1 MKLRPEDRAKL
12 LSRMKK
18 EQGMLKCTPRESDHV
33 ATLVGALPLM
43 RLVISWP
50 LIKLNVPS
58 DELEAPDD
66 LTEMEQIW
74 YGVEV
79 DYEAVSAAARIPM
92 TYVEQHVREAQLFG
106 WVWPDGTVSDTALK
120 LAKTTIARLAKGDR
134 KGT

>member
-1 MKLRPEDRAKL
+1 MTLKPEVRTEL
-12 LSRMKK
+12 LSSLKK
-18 EQGMLKCTPRESDHV
+18 KQAMLKGTPHENDNI

-66 LTEMEQIW
+66 LTEMEQLW

-79 DYEAVSAAARIPM
+79 DYEAISAAARIPM
-92 TYVEQHVREAQLFG
+92 TYVEQHVREAQTFG